1 MIRMGSGKLY
11 IGTIEGGIL
20 GEIKDIETAVD
31 AVDMDEIT
39 IPSIS
44 INGTIK
50 GSLTIKPDRH
60 LILSLLLGRKV
71 TNNWLRMHGGI
82 MSRKVKR

>member
-1 MIRMGSGKLY
+1 MFQTGRGKLY

-39 IPSIS
+39 IPSIN
-44 INGTIK
+44 IIGTTK

-60 LILSLLLGRKV
+60 LFLSLLLGRKV

-82 MSRKVKR
+82 MRRKVKR